1 MAPQTGLG
9 HTVLIVDD
17 NQDLLD
23 LLTEGLSED
32 FTVVTAGDG
41 AEGLARYFETE
52 PDCVVIDVKMPGID
66 GYQLA
71 RALRGDPA
79 TALTP
84 LIMLTAM
91 TQDRDRFLGFI
102 AGVDQY
108 LTKPALPS
116 EVRAAIHQ
124 AILVSEDERRR
135 RWRELFEAESPP
147 DA

>member
-1 MAPQTGLG
+1 MTPHSGSR
-9 HTVLIVDD
+9 HIVLIVDD

-23 LLTEGLSED
+23 LLTEGLSGD
-32 FTVVTAGDG
+32 FTIVTAVDG
-41 AEGLARYFETE
+41 ADGLARFFETG

-91 TQDRDRFLGFI
+91 TQERDRFLGFI

-124 AILVSEDERRR
+124 ALLVSKEERQQ
-135 RWRELFEAESPP
+135 RWRELFADDSSP

>member
-1 MAPQTGLG
+1 MAPQSGSRQ
-9 HTVLIVDD
+9 TVLVVDD
-17 NQDLLD
+17 NQELLD
-23 LLTEGLSED
+23 LLTDGLSAD
-32 FTVVTAGDG
+32 FIVVTASDG
-41 AEGLARYFETE
+41 AEGLARYFEVN
-52 PDCVVIDVKMPGID
+52 PACVIIDVKMPRLD

-91 TQDRDRFLGFI
+91 NQDRDRFLGFI

-116 EVRAAIHQ
+116 EVRTAIYQ
-124 AILVSEDERRR
+124 ALQVDEDERRR
-135 RWRELFEAESPP
+135 RWRELFADDSSP

>member
-1 MAPQTGLG
+1 MAPQSGPLQ
-9 HTVLIVDD
+9 TVLIVDD
-17 NQDLLD
+17 NPDLLD
-23 LLTEGLSED
+23 LLTEGLSAD
-32 FTVVTAGDG
+32 FTIVTAADG
-41 AEGLARYFETE
+41 AEGLARYFETT
-52 PDCVVIDVKMPGID
+52 PDCVVIDVKMPGLD

-91 TQDRDRFLGFI
+91 TQERDRFLGFI

-124 AILVSEDERRR
+124 ALRVSDEERRR
-135 RWRELFEAESPP
+135 RWRELLANDSSPG
-147 DA
+147 A